1 MNPSATMTKASEIL
15 TVDDDPDHGMI
26 LTDLLEREGYQ
37 VEIAQTGTE
46 ALHRVKSHHFD
57 AIILDVGL
65 PDRDG
70 IMVLQDIVE
79 CDEKVPVIL
88 VTAFDSLE
96 RTVGPLDLQEAFAYL
111 TKPYNRE
118 ELKATIRRAIGVKSL
133 AN

>member
-57 AIILDVGL
+57 AVILDVEL
-65 PDRDG
+65 PDLDG

-88 VTAFDSLE
+88 LTAFDSLE
-96 RTVGPLDLQEAFAYL
+96 RTVGPLDLQEAFACL